1 MTIRFTARRVRLP
14 GQACLERAHREYA
27 SVQDPNTHWA
37 ERPENK
43 RYDVREGEHLPED
56 AQHAQQQKATTAKGL
71 GAMGIAIAAFLAKFK
86 TLLLLLL
93 NLKWIAIALKLF
105 WFAGSFL
112 ASVWF
117 YALFWGW
124 KFALVF
130 VLLIAVHEFGHW
142 FTMRFF
148 GVPSSLP
155 FFIPGMGALVNMT
168 GRPAS
173 AFNESLIALA
183 GPLMGAIGS
192 AICAY
197 VGFSAHEP
205 FWIAAAYLGM
215 FINLFNL
222 APVMPLDGGRIVGS
236 ISPRIWVGGLALF
249 IVAIFAFRLFNPLII
264 ILIVIS
270 IPQVIA
276 AWRGRLDAHYY
287 GVTLAQRL
295 AITVAYFGLA
305 GALFA
310 GMMWTRI
317 PVPGHP
323 IVQ

>member
-1 MTIRFTARRVRLP
+1 MFRYMNPHET
-14 GQACLERAHREYA
+14 G
-27 SVQDPNTHWA
+27 WA
-37 ERPENK
+37 EREEHK
-43 RYDVREGEHLPED
+43 RYDVLEGEYQPPQPRQG
-56 AQHAQQQKATTAKGL
+56 AGQARAKGL
-71 GAMGIAIAAFLAKFK
+71 GAIGLAIAALLAKFK
-86 TLLLLLL
+86 TVLLILL
-93 NLKWIAIALKLF
+93 NLKWFAVGLKLF

-124 KFALVF
+124 KFGLIF
-130 VLLIAVHEFGHW
+130 VVLIGIHEFGHW

-183 GPLMGAIGS
+183 GPLAGGAAS
-192 AICAY
+192 AACAY
-197 VGFSAHEP
+197 AGFTLHEP
-205 FWIAAAYLGM
+205 FWLAAAYLGM

-236 ISPRIWVGGLALF
+236 ISPRIWVGGLVLF
-249 IVAIFAFRLFNPLII
+249 MAAIFVFRIYNPLVL
-264 ILIVIS
+264 ILIVLS

-276 AWRGRLDAHYY
+276 AWRGRLDPHYY
-287 GVTLAQRL
+287 GITLPQRL
-295 AITVAYFGLA
+295 IIAGSYFGLA
-305 GALFA
+305 AVLFA
-310 GMMWTRI
+310 GMLWTRV
-317 PVPGHP
+317 PVPHHV